1 MTAAASSG
9 LLADYLGLFAQT
21 EIFIFVFM
29 EIVTK
34 TDTIKR
40 TIFKV
45 PRPKDTAAFIVIF
58 GLFSIFGTYIGN
70 MQSLGVIT
78 NIRDLAPIV
87 AGLIGGP
94 FVGLAVGLIGGVQR
108 LFLSGVTCIP
118 CSLATMLAGVLAGIV
133 YRLNKGKLLG
143 ILPAMLLGVA
153 VEALHGALALV
164 LVSPFSEALD
174 IVINNIP
181 QMAIAV
187 SLGVGI
193 SLIIVH
199 STKESTLMLKEKAD
213 ASQTLMHG
221 ANTEEPMFYRFR
233 RLLALRG
240 SGYDD
245 AVAKRCDAA
254 VDVCGDG

>member
-1 MTAAASSG
+1 MTAAASNS

-34 TDTIKR
+34 IDPIKR
-40 TIFKV
+40 TILKN
-45 PRPKDTAAFIVIF
+45 PGPKDTAAFIVIF

-87 AGLIGGP
+87 AGLVGGP
-94 FVGLAVGLIGGVQR
+94 FVGLTVGLIGGIHR
-108 LFLSGVTCIP
+108 LFLDGVTCLP
-118 CSLATMLAGVLAGIV
+118 CSLATMLAGAIAGLV
-133 YRLNKGKLLG
+133 YKLNKGKLLG
-143 ILPAMLLGVA
+143 ILPAMLLGVG

-174 IVINNIP
+174 IVVNNIP

-193 SLIIVH
+193 SIIIVN
-199 STKESTLMLKEKAD
+199 STKETALLLKEKAD
-213 ASQTLMHG
+213 APSISGEG
-221 ANTEEPMFYRFR
+221 ASTEETLAYRFK
-233 RLLALRG
+233 RLLQLRLW
-240 SGYDD
+240 
-245 AVAKRCDAA
+245 C
-254 VDVCGDG
+254 C